1 MAPGCAL
8 AAPRSSAG
16 HRSPPLFPLIHRVSG
31 ALLCA
36 VPQLRSGCI
45 TSLQLRLRV
54 GKVPAALVAYSAGCH
69 PSLPRTAGVGG
80 PELCPASPQIHQ
92 SKVVVSN
99 PERYICSPFPS
110 VSVIRRASS
119 SGELRCLVR
128 ERCIALPGRGLTF
141 CHGNVAWVNRLER
154 PETVRLPL
162 AFAFWSTSWAPCH
175 SPCPRSQAAHR
186 RCVRTRGPHH
196 LSPHPRDGGDP
207 RFSPDA

>member
-31 ALLCA
+31 ALLCV

-54 GKVPAALVAYSAGCH
+54 GKAPAALVVYSAGCH

-92 SKVVVSN
+92 SKVVVS
-99 PERYICSPFPS
+99 IPFPS

-128 ERCIALPGRGLTF
+128 ERYIALPGRGLTF

-162 AFAFWSTSWAPCH
+162 AILCCLVDALGSKPSLFPVPA
-175 SPCPRSQAAHR
+175 AAHR
-186 RCVRTRGPHH
+186 LCVRTRGPHH
-196 LSPHPRDGGDP
+196 LSPPPRGGGDP
-207 RFSPDA
+207 RFSPDS